1 MRDTHAS
8 LRTVSLL
15 AAIALAMAACGGAQA
30 PADAEADQSEPRT
43 PVVEAEPR
51 EPAPDDGAVAPA
63 ETDAAENTD
72 GFDIGRV
79 AVSDAP
85 LGDFPYF
92 TLPEG
97 YHHPNRAIPVRDFDR
112 AAVWTGDRL
121 EWVEGRIF
129 ESLVHADRRAG
140 KGFSRIEVLRNID
153 HQVAEAGGVK
163 VTESAVPREL
173 VRQWR
178 DGQAWSQGRGEIS
191 GHPVATWLVR
201 RPDRDIWVHFAAN
214 NTSGSWMVIESAAF
228 APTAALLPS
237 STLKQQLDA
246 DGRVAIQVNFAT
258 DQAEILPESLP
269 QIEQVLALLSQD
281 PALSLS
287 VEGHTDDTG
296 TAARNRSL
304 SEARAAAVVAALVAE
319 GVDASRLTAVG
330 HGQDHPREDNAS
342 EEGRARNRR
351 VELVRR

>member
-1 MRDTHAS
+1 MTDIHARF
-8 LRTVSLL
+8 RTVFLL
-15 AAIALAMAACGGAQA
+15 AAIALAATACGSPQA
-30 PADAEADQSEPRT
+30 PADAGADPPVA
-43 PVVEAEPR
+43 PVVDAEPR
-51 EPAPDDGAVAPA
+51 EPAPDADAIAPV
-63 ETDAAENTD
+63 DAAAAAD
-72 GFDIGRV
+72 GFDIAQV

-140 KGFSRIEVLRNID
+140 KGFSRLEVLRNID
-153 HQVAEAGGVK
+153 HQVAEAGGVQ

-201 RPDRDIWVHFAAN
+201 RADRDIWVHFAAN
-214 NTSGSWMVIESAAF
+214 NSSGSWMVVESAPF
-228 APTAALLPS
+228 VPTASLLPS
-237 STLKQQLDA
+237 SALKQQLDA

-258 DQAEILPESLP
+258 DQAEILPESRP
-269 QIEQVLALLSQD
+269 QLDEVLALLSQD
-281 PALSLS
+281 PALALS

-319 GVDASRLTAVG
+319 GIDATRLSAAG
-330 HGQDHPREDNAS
+330 HGQDRPRDDNATA
-342 EEGRARNRR
+342 EGRARNRR